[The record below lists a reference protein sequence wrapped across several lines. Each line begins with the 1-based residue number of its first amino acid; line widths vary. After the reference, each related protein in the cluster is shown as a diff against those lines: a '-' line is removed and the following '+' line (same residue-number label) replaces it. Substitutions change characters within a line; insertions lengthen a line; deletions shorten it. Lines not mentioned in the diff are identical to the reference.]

1 MVDNLIADAFGA
13 VAYIAMAFVVNDL
26 FAATGNAVAR
36 RQLWIVTAVMMTGAM
51 LQIFLGMTAYF
62 NQSALARALDILA
75 GSCLLAGPVSFG
87 PVAMRLKQGGLRM
100 MNLRLTQ
107 SAQRLEA
114 AEARIRE
121 ANMAAFQAN
130 AALKEITMEDG
141 LTGLANRRR
150 FDLGLVQEF
159 KRAMRSNTG

>member
-36 RQLWIVTAVMMTGAM
+36 RQLWIVTAVMTTGAM

-75 GSCLLAGPVSFG
+75 GSCLLAVPVSFG
-87 PVAMRLKQGGLRM
+87 PVAMRLKQGG
-100 MNLRLTQ
+100 LRLTQ

-121 ANMAAFQAN
+121 ANMAAFQVN

-159 KRAMRSNTG
+159 KRAVRSNAG